1 VVVLCSILLF
11 GRVLFSSSKSAKLSN
26 DSKSFWGTIFG
37 FWVTISV
44 FLGRR
49 SRDERAFRD
58 WFVARRDGQLGI
70 CHVDERRARGASC
83 LPVLFSQVHT
93 FGGMEVESGNRSVC
107 PGKGTGPNEEKGEKC
122 PFAHLAEFSLFSE
135 NWAKLCLISLVVRF
149 VAVRIVVV
157 RIVVVRIV
165 VVRVVVVTV
174 VFRVVLFLLWLGVVL
189 GEFAGELFEPLVHS
203 VNLSGR
209 LESTVGNVS
218 LGPFGE
224 ALCDLLNSADGV
236 GLVISGQLAVVVGRS
251 SLTWSA
257 VLG

>member
-1 VVVLCSILLF
+1 LF
-11 GRVLFSSSKSAKLSN
+11 CAVFCFSAVYFFHLRKARNSRMTRKV
-26 DSKSFWGTIFG
+26 FG
-37 FWVTISV
+37 EQFSV
-44 FLGRR
+44 FGLRFRFFSGGEAET
-49 SRDERAFRD
+49 SAFCD

-70 CHVDERRARGASC
+70 CHVDERRSRGASF
-83 LPVLFSQVHT
+83 LPVLFAQGHT

-157 RIVVVRIV
+157 RIVVVR
-165 VVRVVVVTV
+165 VVVVTV

-189 GEFAGELFEPLVHS
+189 GEFAGELSEPLVHS

-236 GLVISGQLAVVVGRS
+236 GLVISGQFAVVVGRS

>member
-44 FLGRR
+44 FAREAKQRR
-49 SRDERAFRD
+49 ARFAIGSSRDETDNSAF
-58 WFVARRDGQLGI
+58 VTSTS
-70 CHVDERRARGASC
+70 DERGASC

-107 PGKGTGPNEEKGEKC
+107 PGKGTGPNKEKGEKC

-157 RIVVVRIV
+157 RIVVVR
-165 VVRVVVVTV
+165 VVVVTV

-189 GEFAGELFEPLVHS
+189 GEFAGELSEPLVHS

-224 ALCDLLNSADGV
+224 ALRDLLNASDGV
-236 GLVISGQLAVVVGRS
+236 GLVISGQFAVVVGRS

>member
-70 CHVDERRARGASC
+70 CHVDERRSRGASC

-93 FGGMEVESGNRSVC
+93 FGGMEVESGNKSVC
-107 PGKGTGPNEEKGEKC
+107 PGKGTGPNQERGEKC
-122 PFAHLAEFSLFSE
+122 PFAHLAEFSLFSG
-135 NWAKLCLISLVVRF
+135 K
-149 VAVRIVVV
+149 
-157 RIVVVRIV
+157 
-165 VVRVVVVTV
+165 
-174 VFRVVLFLLWLGVVL
+174 L
-189 GEFAGELFEPLVHS
+189 GETVFNIPRRSIRRRSNCRCSNRRCSNRRCSSRCRNRCLPSCPL
-203 VNLSGR
+203 
-209 LESTVGNVS
+209 
-218 LGPFGE
+218 PP
-224 ALCDLLNSADGV
+224 
-236 GLVISGQLAVVVGRS
+236 LARRCSRRVCR
-251 SLTWSA
+251 
-257 VLG
+257 